1 MTEENMRLF
10 NKFDVEEIISDIT
23 SYRLSF
29 SYDNYDNVQEI
40 HINNHIAYCDVNAI
54 VNVLGEEY
62 EVFFIYDYKYHF
74 ISYSCGCHWCNKNSP
89 CAHIGAV
96 LLKLNDLEIDEYPFH
111 YIKSDLIYPV
121 TEPMDKELRKQQAAK
136 RKYRERLFQLS
147 VQSAKMIES
156 EKRSYENE
164 LSFMISQEQYD
175 LHPKLH
181 FEDRSFLLE
190 YKIGNDHTYIIKNI
204 GNFLNSI
211 EQKEYIKYGKFLS
224 FTHDEQ
230 AFTDFARRQIEFI
243 KKSYLDY
250 NKPMLEEYF
259 YDEFGFDMRREI
271 PISALNIDNFYDLYE
286 DYDLNNAYF
295 CEVNE
300 PIEAEIIEEDEYYI
314 IRLKNGY
321 FHGQNYLYNV
331 SRESTTMIVER
342 LLLDQDHKC
351 CKLVKSFYEGELVI
365 PKDKFEEFYKYVLY
379 PIKDYFHIE
388 HLNEYKDYENEYETI
403 KIYGDIDD
411 DSKIVFKIYYINENQ
426 DKILAFQNGFTT
438 NYSQDLVE
446 TYFQSIGTVDQ
457 ESHFVYLDIN
467 SEKIYEFI
475 REGVDFLKQYAEIYV
490 TEALRKI
497 GRPVN
502 YSVSVGVK
510 IENDLLALDIEST
523 DIPKI
528 EIAKVLEQYKQK
540 KKFYRLK
547 NGDLLYLESP
557 ELEELSS
564 LVDNYHLQ
572 PRDIKNGMIHL
583 HKNRAFSIENDVN
596 QYEHIQMKR
605 KRSFTQL
612 IEQFDKNLHHTDS
625 ITPYYQNILR
635 DYQKEG
641 LQWLKTL
648 YYYGFNGILADD
660 MGLGKTLQIIALID
674 EIAADKTSIVIC
686 PSSLIY
692 NWEDEV
698 DKFAPHLKAKCIV
711 GNADIRKQEILS
723 YNQYQLLITSYD
735 YMRRDIECYQEIEFE
750 YIILDESQYIK
761 NQKTKNAQSVKL
773 LNGKHRLAL
782 SGTPIENSLAELWS
796 VFDFLM
802 PQYLFNYHYFQKHY
816 ETEIIKNNN
825 EIIAE
830 KLKKLVTP
838 FILRRNKKDV
848 LTELPEKI
856 EVTQLI
862 PFTQQES
869 ELYFANLAQVNSELQ
884 GLLKEQ
890 VIDKIQIL
898 AMLTKLRQICCEP
911 RMLYE
916 NIETSSSKL
925 KASLEL
931 INNYKQ
937 NNQKLL
943 LFSSFTKVFDLLEDE
958 FRLNGISYFKITG
971 STTKENRQEYVK
983 RFQDGEVDVFLISL
997 KAGGTGLNLTRA
1009 EAVIHFDPWWNV
1021 SAQNQ
1026 ATDRAYR
1033 IGQYKNVQVHKLIMK
1048 DSIEEKIL
1056 TLQEKKKQLADMF
1069 VENNQGNITSLS
1081 KEEIMELFAYE

>member
-1 MTEENMRLF
+1 MQLF
-10 NKFDVEEIISDIT
+10 DKFNLQEIISNIN
-23 SYRLSF
+23 SYQLSF

-40 HINNHIAYCDVNAI
+40 HINNHIAYYDVSAI

-62 EVFFIYDYKYHF
+62 EVAFLYDYKYHF
-74 ISYSCGCHWCNKNSP
+74 ISYGCDCIWCDENSP

-111 YIKSDLIYPV
+111 YIKSDSAFEETKY
-121 TEPMDKELRKQQAAK
+121 MDKELRQQQAAK
-136 RKYRERLFQLS
+136 RRYRERLFQLS
-147 VQSAKMIES
+147 VQSEKMIES

-175 LHPKLH
+175 LHPKLCFKGREIH
-181 FEDRSFLLE
+181 LE

-204 GNFLNSI
+204 GNFLDSI
-211 EQKEYIKYGKFLS
+211 EQKEYIKYGKFLA
-224 FTHDEQ
+224 FTHNEQ
-230 AFTDFARRQIEFI
+230 AFTDFARRQLEFI
-243 KKSYLDY
+243 NKSFYDY
-250 NKPMLEEYF
+250 NEPMMDKYF
-259 YDEFGFDMRREI
+259 YNEFGFDLRRELL
-271 PISALNIDNFYDLYE
+271 ISTLNIDDFYDLYK
-286 DYDLNNAYF
+286 DYDLDNAYL
-295 CEVNE
+295 CEINGQ
-300 PIEAEIIEEDEYYI
+300 IEAEIIEEDEYYI
-314 IRLKNGY
+314 IRLNECY
-321 FHGQNYLYNV
+321 FYGQNYLYNV
-331 SRESTTMIVER
+331 SDESTLVIVER
-342 LLLDQDHKC
+342 LLLDQDYKC
-351 CKLVKSFYEGELVI
+351 CKLVKSFYEEELVI
-365 PKDKFEEFYKYVLY
+365 PKAKFEEFYKYVLY
-379 PIKDYFHIE
+379 PVKDYFHIK
-388 HLNEYKDYENEYETI
+388 HLNEHKENEYEYENI
-403 KIYGDIDD
+403 KIYGDIEDD
-411 DSKIVFKIYYINENQ
+411 NKIVFKIYYINENQ

-446 TYFQSIGTVDQ
+446 KYFQSIGTVDR
-457 ESHFVYLDIN
+457 ETHLVYLDID
-467 SEKIYEFI
+467 SQKTYEFM
-475 REGVDFLKQYAEIYV
+475 REGLDFLKQYAEIYV
-490 TEALRKI
+490 TDALRKI
-497 GRPVN
+497 GRSVN
-502 YSVSVGVK
+502 YSLSVGVK
-510 IENDLLALDIEST
+510 IENDLLELDIESI

-547 NGDLLYLESP
+547 NGELLYLESP

-564 LVDNYHLQ
+564 LIDNYHLQ
-572 PRDIKNGMIHL
+572 PRDIKNGMIKL
-583 HKNRAFSIENDVN
+583 HKNRAFSIENDAN
-596 QYEHIQMKR
+596 QYEHIQMNR
-605 KRSFTQL
+605 KQSFTKL
-612 IEQFDKNLHHTDS
+612 IDQFDKNLHHTYS
-625 ITPYYQNILR
+625 ITPHYQNILR
-635 DYQKEG
+635 DYQKDG

-648 YYYGFNGILADD
+648 HYYGFNGILADD

-698 DKFAPHLKAKCIV
+698 NKFAPHLKAKCIE
-711 GNADIRKQEILS
+711 GNADKRKHEILT

-735 YMRRDIECYQEIEFE
+735 YMRRDFECYEEIDFE

-825 EIIAE
+825 EEVAE

-848 LTELPEKI
+848 LSELPDKI

-869 ELYFANLAQVNSELQ
+869 EIYFANLAQVNSELQ
-884 GLLKEQ
+884 GLFKEK
-890 VIDKIQIL
+890 VVDKIQIL

-916 NIETSSSKL
+916 NIETASSKL

-937 NNQKLL
+937 NNQKVL

-971 STTKENRQEYVK
+971 STTKENRKEYVK
-983 RFQDGEVDVFLISL
+983 RFQEGGADVFLISL

-1056 TLQEKKKQLADMF
+1056 TLQEKKKQLSDML

-1081 KEEIMELFAYE
+1081 KEEILELFAYE